1 MTSSASSGRRS
12 KAGGGLPAVTA
23 PLEPAE
29 AQARAR
35 QLAVAGRVAEA
46 LALLA
51 APGAVTDGVG
61 QELLG
66 RLKLAAGD
74 VPAALAAAHEA
85 VRLAP
90 ASADAHYTLGRS
102 LRAAGDAD
110 GALRAYD
117 TALMLRP
124 AHLDAQVSRAVL
136 LKAQGRWAEA
146 AQGYRAVLRQAPSHA
161 AAQANLAALVAAGV
175 VPPEPALEVP
185 ALSLA
190 EIEAALARAEALSEE
205 GDPAGALTALAPLP
219 PAVLGRP
226 AVAFAIGQLFDRVGR
241 TEQALLQYA
250 DVLLKEPTHAEAAE
264 RAGRAAAA
272 IGLVTDARHYL
283 ARAEA
288 RPDSPLAFKR
298 ALLLPA
304 IHDSVESIAALRAA
318 YARALADWQAPRTPW
333 PTIDQKAWVATFYL
347 AYHGESNRDLQ
358 RALARAYLAN
368 CPSLDFTAPHCRHRP
383 VRGRRLRIGMLS
395 AFFGEH
401 SIGKTS
407 IGLVESLPRER
418 FEVVLLCLPRA
429 GRGALGARI
438 RAAADRT
445 VDLPGEVAAA
455 RDAIA
460 SLELDVLFYQDI
472 GMEPVGYFLSFARL
486 APVQCVSY
494 GHPDTTGVP
503 TMDYFVSN
511 TRYEPPGGAAHY
523 SERLVQ
529 LRDLPTLAHYH
540 RPPPA
545 ARALTRAML
554 GIADGTTVYLC
565 PQTLFKLHPDFDRLA
580 AGILERDP
588 GGRLYLIDTYC
599 RRWMET
605 LRARFARTMPAL
617 ASRIV
622 FLPRQGEASYLD
634 LLALAD
640 VILDT
645 PHFNG
650 MNTSLEALA
659 TGTPVVTLPGGLQRA
674 RHTAAMYQAM
684 DLGSFVSLTEEDYV
698 QRAVALG
705 TEPDLA
711 HAARRLIAERSGL
724 LFDAPRV
731 VTEFADFFER
741 AYAEAGAAGQ

>member
-1 MTSSASSGRRS
+1 M
-12 KAGGGLPAVTA
+12 TA
-23 PLEPAE
+23 PTTPPTTAAE

-46 LALLA
+46 LALLE
-51 APGAVTDGVG
+51 APGAVTDGAG
-61 QELLG
+61 HELLA

-74 VPAALAAAHEA
+74 VPAALVAAREA

-90 ASADAHYTLGRS
+90 ANADAHYTLGRS

-110 GALRAYD
+110 GALGAYD
-117 TALMLRP
+117 TALDLRP
-124 AHLDAQVSRAVL
+124 SHLDAQVSRGVL
-136 LKAQGRWAEA
+136 LKAQRRWTEA
-146 AQGYRAVLRQAPSHA
+146 ADAYRAVLRHAPNHA
-161 AAQANLAALVAAGV
+161 GAQANLAALVAAGV
-175 VPPEPALEVP
+175 VAPEPALGVP
-185 ALSLA
+185 ALSLT
-190 EIEAALARAEALSEE
+190 EIEAALMRAEALSEE
-205 GDPAGALTALAPLP
+205 GDPAGALAVLAPLP
-219 PAVLGRP
+219 PVVLGRP

-241 TEQALLQYA
+241 TEQALAQFA

-272 IGLVTDARHYL
+272 IGLVADARHYL
-283 ARAEA
+283 GRAAART
-288 RPDSPLAFKR
+288 DSPLAFKR

-304 IHDSVESIAALRAA
+304 IHESVESIATVRAD
-318 YARALADWQAPRTPW
+318 YARALAEWQAPRTPW

-368 CPSLDFTAPHCRHRP
+368 CPSLEYTAPHCRRRP
-383 VRGRRLRIGMLS
+383 VRRRRLRIGMLS

-407 IGLVESLPRER
+407 VGLVESLPRER
-418 FEVVLLCLPRA
+418 FEVLLLSLPRA

-438 RAAADRT
+438 RAAADRA

-455 RDAIA
+455 REAIA
-460 SLELDVLFYQDI
+460 GLELDVLFYQDI
-472 GMEPVGYFLSFARL
+472 GMEPVSYFLSFARL

-503 TMDYFVSN
+503 AMDYFVSN
-511 TRYEPPGGAAHY
+511 TRYEPPDGAAHY
-523 SERLVQ
+523 SERLVPLQ
-529 LRDLPTLAHYH
+529 DLPTLAYYH

-545 ARALTRAML
+545 PRTLTREML
-554 GIADGTTVYLC
+554 GISADTTVYLC

-588 GGRLYLIDTYC
+588 RGRLYLIDTYC
-599 RRWMET
+599 QRWMET

-617 ASRIV
+617 APRIV
-622 FLPRQGEASYLD
+622 FLPRQGEAAYLD

-659 TGTPVVTLPGGLQRA
+659 TGTPVVTLPGALQRA
-674 RHTAAMYQAM
+674 RHTAAMYEAM
-684 DLGSFVSLTEEDYV
+684 DLGSFVSPTEEDYV
-698 QRAVALG
+698 RRAVALG

-711 HAARRLIAERSGL
+711 HAARRLIAERAGL
-724 LFDAPRV
+724 LFDAPSV
-731 VTEFADFFER
+731 VAEFADFFER
-741 AYAEAGAAGQ
+741 AFDDAAAAGQ